1 MTMLE
6 HRWLF
11 RDTASKKGR
20 NITITP
26 ETSDFKY
33 ISAGRIILDQSVGS
47 VVGQNPGSETLLL
60 VLHGS
65 GTISVSGR
73 RFDIGRFDGVYV
85 PRGEEFMVQSSDG
98 LDILEASAP
107 TDQTFALAHVR
118 YDDIKDREGLFLKVG
133 AEPYYR
139 EIWKVLA
146 ENVQGSRLLAG
157 VTMSKPG
164 NWTSWPPHEHAAT
177 QEELYLFFDMPRPGF
192 GTQYIYHDLDAP
204 ELVAPVYENDAVT
217 IVEGYHPNVAAPGFP
232 INFAWILCS
241 LEEETYRKVGGVNVQ
256 PEFMMET
263 GLR

>member
-1 MTMLE
+1 MLE

-20 NITITP
+20 QIMISP

-33 ISAGRIILDQSVGS
+33 ISAGRIQLDASEGS
-47 VVGQNPGSETLLL
+47 VVIQNEGSETVLL

-65 GTISVSGR
+65 GTVSVNGQR
-73 RFDIGRFDGVYV
+73 YRVKRFDGVYI
-85 PRGEEFMVQSSDG
+85 PRGVEFLVQSDES

-107 TDQTFALAHVR
+107 TTQTFAPAFVR
-118 YDDIKDREGLFLKVG
+118 YDDIKDTEELHLTVG
-133 AEPYYR
+133 EEPYYR

-146 ENVQGSRLLAG
+146 ENVEGSRLLAG

-192 GTQYIYHDLDAP
+192 ATQYVYHDLNAP
-204 ELVAPVYENDAVT
+204 ELVVPVYENDAVT

-232 INFAWILCS
+232 VNFAWILCS

-256 PEFMMET
+256 PEFQMET

>member
-1 MTMLE
+1 MLS

-20 NITITP
+20 NIVITP
-26 ETSDFKY
+26 ETSDFKF
-33 ISAGRIILDQSVGS
+33 ISAGRIILDATVGS
-47 VVGQNPGSETLLL
+47 AVAENEGSETVLL

-73 RFDIGRFDGVYV
+73 RFDVNRLDGVYV
-85 PRGEEFMVQSSDG
+85 PRGQEFMVQTAG
-98 LDILEASAP
+98 ELDILEASAP
-107 TDQTFALAHVR
+107 TSQTYPLAHVK
-118 YDDIKDREGLFLKVG
+118 YSDIRDAEDYHLEVG
-133 AEPYYR
+133 EEPYYR
-139 EIWKVLA
+139 DIWKILA
-146 ENVQGSRLLAG
+146 ENVGGSRLLAG

-192 GTQYIYHDLDAP
+192 GTQYIYHSLEAP

-232 INFAWILCS
+232 INFVWILCS